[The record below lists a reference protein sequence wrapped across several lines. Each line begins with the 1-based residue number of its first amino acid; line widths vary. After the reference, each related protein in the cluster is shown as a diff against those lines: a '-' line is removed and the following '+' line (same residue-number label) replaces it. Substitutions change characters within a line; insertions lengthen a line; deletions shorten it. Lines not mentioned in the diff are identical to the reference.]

1 MPITEILQKL
11 VEAQMQLAQLVAQA
25 TEQNAQALQNLI
37 QVMSAPTQVE
47 TPRGTYTARK
57 VMQ

>member
-1 MPITEILQKL
+1 MPITEILQQL
-11 VEAQMQLAQLVAQA
+11 VQAQMQLAQMVAQSS
-25 TEQNAQALQNLI
+25 ELNAQALQNLV
-37 QVMSAPTQVE
+37 QVMSAPTQVD